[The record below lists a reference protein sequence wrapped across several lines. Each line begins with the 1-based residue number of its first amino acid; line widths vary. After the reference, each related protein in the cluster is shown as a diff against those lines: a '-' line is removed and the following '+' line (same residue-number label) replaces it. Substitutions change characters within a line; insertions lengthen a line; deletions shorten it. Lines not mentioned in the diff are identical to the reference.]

1 MPTNG
6 SYPEKLPLSVLL
18 FHAAMERDL
27 SISDFAESL
36 GVGPISL
43 RQFILGKTQRPRQK
57 TIDLIGQTLTMS
69 SDEVRRRMDLLPE
82 AAPKFSEWLETQI
95 EGRFSRAKLTRETKI
110 SDGAL
115 RNYLSGQTLPDSDQ
129 AQRLVETLEVDG
141 LQLASMIVANQVAE
155 NGGGFAEPE
164 VPAASSITMM
174 PAMADDA
181 VSVAP
186 VSSDALVAPMVTPMP
201 MAVPVAVATPAPM
214 ASEED
219 HVISLWR
226 RLHPQG
232 RRATVQ
238 YIATLLA
245 EG

>member
-1 MPTNG
+1 MSANG
-6 SYPEKLPLSVLL
+6 SFSEKLPLSVLL
-18 FHAAMERDL
+18 FHAAMNRDQ
-27 SISDFAESL
+27 SISDFAEAL

-57 TIDLIGQTLTMS
+57 TIDLIGDALGIS

-82 AAPKFSEWLETQI
+82 AAPKFCDWLDAQL
-95 EGRFSRAKLTRETKI
+95 EGHFSRAKLTRETKI

-129 AQRLVETLEVDG
+129 ARRLVEALGVDA
-141 LQLASMIVANQVAE
+141 LQLASLIVSNQVAE
-155 NGGGFAEPE
+155 SGGGFAEPE
-164 VPAASSITMM
+164 AATEPVVRS
-174 PAMADDA
+174 
-181 VSVAP
+181 VSVTAVTGGVVTPPVIAEVLASPIAAP
-186 VSSDALVAPMVTPMP
+186 VIPTPSSSD
-201 MAVPVAVATPAPM
+201 
-214 ASEED
+214 ED
-219 HVISLWR
+219 HVLALWR

>member
-18 FHAAMERDL
+18 FHAAMERDQ
-27 SISDFAESL
+27 SISDFAETL

-57 TIDLIGQTLTMS
+57 TIDLIGQTLGIS
-69 SDEVRRRMDLLPE
+69 SDDVRRRMDLLPE
-82 AAPKFSEWLETQI
+82 AAPKFSEWLEAQI
-95 EGRFSRAKLTRETKI
+95 DGRFSRAKLTRETKI

-129 AQRLVETLEVDG
+129 AQRLVAALQVDS
-141 LQLASMIVANQVAE
+141 LQLASMIVANQAAE
-155 NGGGFAEPE
+155 SGGGVAEPE
-164 VPAASSITMM
+164 APAELSAPLMSAPGLAGNSVAVSPISAEAPAGLGATTHSPASS
-174 PAMADDA
+174 D
-181 VSVAP
+181 
-186 VSSDALVAPMVTPMP
+186 
-201 MAVPVAVATPAPM
+201 
-214 ASEED
+214 ED
-219 HVISLWR
+219 HVLSLWR

-238 YIATLLA
+238 FIATLLA

>member
-1 MPTNG
+1 MSANG
-6 SYPEKLPLSVLL
+6 SFSEKLPLSVLL
-18 FHAAMERDL
+18 FHAAMNRDQ
-27 SISDFAESL
+27 SISDFAEAL

-57 TIDLIGQTLTMS
+57 TIDLIGDALGIS

-82 AAPKFSEWLETQI
+82 AAPKFCDWLDAQL
-95 EGRFSRAKLTRETKI
+95 EGHFSRAKLTRETKI

-129 AQRLVETLEVDG
+129 ARRLVEALGVDA
-141 LQLASMIVANQVAE
+141 LQLASLIVSNQVAE
-155 NGGGFAEPE
+155 SGGGFAEPE
-164 VPAASSITMM
+164 AATEPVVRS
-174 PAMADDA
+174 
-181 VSVAP
+181 VSVTAVTGGVVIPPVIAEVLASPIAAP
-186 VSSDALVAPMVTPMP
+186 VIPTPSSSD
-201 MAVPVAVATPAPM
+201 
-214 ASEED
+214 ED
-219 HVISLWR
+219 HVLALWR

>member
-1 MPTNG
+1 MSTST

-18 FHAAMERDL
+18 FHTAMSRGE
-27 SISDFAESL
+27 SISEFADVI

-57 TIDLIGQTLTMS
+57 TIDMIAEIIGMS
-69 SDEVRRRMDLLPE
+69 AEEVRRRMDLLPE
-82 AAPKFSEWLETQI
+82 AAPEFSQWLDSQL

-129 AQRLVETLEVDG
+129 AQRLAETLEIDS
-141 LQLASMIVANQVAE
+141 LQLASLIVANQVAE
-155 NGGGFAEPE
+155 SGGGLAEPE
-164 VPAASSITMM
+164 PPAEPEALIEDQTT
-174 PAMADDA
+174 PAG
-181 VSVAP
+181 
-186 VSSDALVAPMVTPMP
+186 APMV
-201 MAVPVAVATPAPM
+201 VAPISAEALASPASAHIPAPTS
-214 ASEED
+214 ADED
-219 HVISLWR
+219 HVIGLWR

-238 YIATLLA
+238 FIATLLA

>member
-1 MPTNG
+1 MD
-6 SYPEKLPLSVLL
+6 
-18 FHAAMERDL
+18 RDQ
-27 SISDFAESL
+27 SISDFAETL

-57 TIDLIGQTLTMS
+57 TIDLIGEMLNMS

-82 AAPKFSEWLETQI
+82 AAPKFNEWLDAQI

-129 AQRLVETLEVDG
+129 ARRLVEALNVDA
-141 LQLASMIVANQVAE
+141 LQMAGMIVANQVAE
-155 NGGGFAEPE
+155 SGGGIAEPSLPADLA
-164 VPAASSITMM
+164 VPPVSAALASEG
-174 PAMADDA
+174 A
-181 VSVAP
+181 VIAP
-186 VSSDALVAPMVTPMP
+186 VLADALVASTSAPVVAMP
-201 MAVPVAVATPAPM
+201 
-214 ASEED
+214 SSSDED
-219 HVISLWR
+219 HVLSLWR

>member
-1 MPTNG
+1 MSTGG

-18 FHAAMERDL
+18 FHAAMGRDQ
-27 SISDFAESL
+27 SISDFAEAL

-57 TIDLIGQTLTMS
+57 TIDLIGQTLGIS
-69 SDEVRRRMDLLPE
+69 SDDVRRRMDLLPE
-82 AAPKFSEWLETQI
+82 AAPKFNEWLESQI

-115 RNYLSGQTLPDSDQ
+115 RNYLSGQTLPDADQ
-129 AQRLVETLEVDG
+129 ANRLVMALQVDS
-141 LQLASMIVANQVAE
+141 LQIASMIVANQVAE
-155 NGGGFAEPE
+155 SGGSFAQPE
-164 VPAASSITMM
+164 APAESEAPPAGAMALATDSVTMAPIPADAPAAS
-174 PAMADDA
+174 
-181 VSVAP
+181 
-186 VSSDALVAPMVTPMP
+186 
-201 MAVPVAVATPAPM
+201 VATSPHTAGND
-214 ASEED
+214 ED
-219 HVISLWR
+219 HLLSLWR

>member
-1 MPTNG
+1 MSAND
-6 SYPEKLPLSVLL
+6 SFSEKLPLSVLL
-18 FHAAMERDL
+18 FHAAMNRDQ
-27 SISDFAESL
+27 SISDFADDL

-57 TIDLIGQTLTMS
+57 TIDLIGETLGIS
-69 SDEVRRRMDLLPE
+69 SDEVRRRLDLLPE
-82 AAPKFSEWLETQI
+82 AAPKFSDWLGAQLK
-95 EGRFSRAKLTRETKI
+95 GRFSRAKLTRETKI

-129 AQRLVETLEVDG
+129 ARRLVEALGVDA

-155 NGGGFAEPE
+155 NGGAFAEPE
-164 VPAASSITMM
+164 APAEPDTQSTRIAAVSPGMAIYPVIAEALSTPIAASVVPPPS
-174 PAMADDA
+174 
-181 VSVAP
+181 
-186 VSSDALVAPMVTPMP
+186 SSD
-201 MAVPVAVATPAPM
+201 
-214 ASEED
+214 ED
-219 HVISLWR
+219 HLLSLWR

>member
-1 MPTNG
+1 MSAND
-6 SYPEKLPLSVLL
+6 SFHDKLPLSVLL
-18 FHAAMERDL
+18 FHAAMSRDQ
-27 SISDFAESL
+27 SISDFAETL

-57 TIDLIGQTLTMS
+57 TIDLIGEVLSMS
-69 SDEVRRRMDLLPE
+69 PDEVRRRMDLLPA
-82 AAPKFSEWLETQI
+82 AAPKFSDWLKSQI

-129 AQRLVETLEVDG
+129 AQGLAKALGVDT
-141 LQLASMIVANQVAE
+141 LQLASMIVSNQVAE
-155 NGGGFAEPE
+155 NGGGIAEPE
-164 VPAASSITMM
+164 APPELAISPVSAAAASEGTTY
-174 PAMADDA
+174 PLLADA
-181 VSVAP
+181 VFA
-186 VSSDALVAPMVTPMP
+186 AATLA
-201 MAVPVAVATPAPM
+201 ATP
-214 ASEED
+214 SNSDED
-219 HVISLWR
+219 HVLSLWR

>member
-1 MPTNG
+1 MSTSG

-18 FHAAMERDL
+18 FHAAMNRNL
-27 SISDFAESL
+27 SISDFAETL

-57 TIDLIGQTLTMS
+57 TIDLIGQILDMS
-69 SDEVRRRMDLLPE
+69 SDEVRRRMDLPPE
-82 AAPKFSEWLETQI
+82 AAPKFSEWLEAQI

-129 AQRLVETLEVDG
+129 AQRLVEALDIDS
-141 LQLASMIVANQVAE
+141 LQLAGMIVANQVAE
-155 NGGGFAEPE
+155 SGGFIAEPE
-164 VPAASSITMM
+164 APA
-174 PAMADDA
+174 DVDA
-181 VSVAP
+181 PPVSAPTAGVDPTAVAP
-186 VSSDALVAPMVTPMP
+186 VAAEALA
-201 MAVPVAVATPAPM
+201 APAPAAAHH
-214 ASEED
+214 ASPDED
-219 HVISLWR
+219 HVLSLWR

>member
-1 MPTNG
+1 MFANDTF
-6 SYPEKLPLSVLL
+6 SEKLPLSVLL
-18 FHAAMERDL
+18 FHAAMNRDQ
-27 SISDFAESL
+27 SISDFADDL

-57 TIDLIGQTLTMS
+57 TIDLIGETLGIS
-69 SDEVRRRMDLLPE
+69 SDEVRRRLDLLPE
-82 AAPKFSEWLETQI
+82 AAPKFSDWLGAQLK
-95 EGRFSRAKLTRETKI
+95 GRFSRAKLTRETKI

-129 AQRLVETLEVDG
+129 ARRLVEALGVDA

-155 NGGGFAEPE
+155 NGGTFAEPE
-164 VPAASSITMM
+164 APAELDIQPTRIAAVSPQGVGIYPVIAEALTSPIAASVVPPPS
-174 PAMADDA
+174 
-181 VSVAP
+181 
-186 VSSDALVAPMVTPMP
+186 SSD
-201 MAVPVAVATPAPM
+201 
-214 ASEED
+214 ED
-219 HVISLWR
+219 HLLSLWR

>member
-1 MPTNG
+1 MSANG
-6 SYPEKLPLSVLL
+6 SFPEKLPLSVLL
-18 FHAAMERDL
+18 FHAAMSRDQ
-27 SISDFAESL
+27 SISDFAETL

-57 TIDLIGQTLTMS
+57 TIDLIGEVLNVS
-69 SDEVRRRMDLLPE
+69 SEEVRRRMDLLPE
-82 AAPKFSEWLETQI
+82 AAPKFSEWLEAQI

-129 AQRLVETLEVDG
+129 AARLVEALNVDS

-155 NGGGFAEPE
+155 SGGDMAEPE
-164 VPAASSITMM
+164 APAEAIALPASFGAEGTLIAAVQAEALIAPAATP
-174 PAMADDA
+174 PAATA
-181 VSVAP
+181 S
-186 VSSDALVAPMVTPMP
+186 SSD
-201 MAVPVAVATPAPM
+201 
-214 ASEED
+214 ED
-219 HVISLWR
+219 HVLSLWR

>member
-1 MPTNG
+1 MSTST

-18 FHAAMERDL
+18 FHTAMSRSQ
-27 SISDFAESL
+27 SISEFAEVI

-57 TIDLIGQTLTMS
+57 TIDMIGEIMGIS

-82 AAPKFSEWLETQI
+82 AAPKFSGWLDEQI

-129 AQRLVETLEVDG
+129 AQRLAETLEIDS
-141 LQLASMIVANQVAE
+141 LHMASLIVANQVAE
-155 NGGGFAEPE
+155 SGGGLAEPAP
-164 VPAASSITMM
+164 PAEAA
-174 PAMADDA
+174 PPGEAAPVA
-181 VSVAP
+181 VSATVIAP
-186 VSSDALVAPMVTPMP
+186 IAPETLVAP
-201 MAVPVAVATPAPM
+201 ALGQIPAPT
-214 ASEED
+214 SSDED
-219 HVISLWR
+219 HVLGLWR

-238 YIATLLA
+238 FIATLLA